1 MSGIRICRTLWPYEP
16 EVFGDAD
23 FLAADD
29 SEEPALSAWVFRRDD
44 GVICVE
50 CVSTVAIPGHS

>member
-1 MSGIRICRTLWPYEP
+1 MVSGIRICRTLWTYEP

-29 SEEPALSAWVFRRDD
+29 TEEPDD
-44 GVICVE
+44 GVICVD
-50 CVSTVAIPGHS
+50 CVSTVAIPCHS